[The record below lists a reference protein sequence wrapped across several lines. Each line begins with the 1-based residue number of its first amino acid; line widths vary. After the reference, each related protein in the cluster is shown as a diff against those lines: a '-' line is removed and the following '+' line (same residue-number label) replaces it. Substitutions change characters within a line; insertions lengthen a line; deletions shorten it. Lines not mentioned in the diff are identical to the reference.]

1 MSGNLFAKI
10 MRYLDTCAQF
20 FLAHRDNLG
29 AGVSDEFVT
38 RDVEFHIV
46 DVFAAAKTYGA
57 NDLVDTIRDHPE
69 ALGVHMRLPLVSKT
83 TCRGDFRSG
92 GFVTWSGEI
101 AVFNFLSNDDINPH
115 FGRRRRIAACKA
127 VIENESRVAARP
139 EEMFLGRDFAE
150 VLIA

>member
-1 MSGNLFAKI
+1 MGGNLFAKI

-57 NDLVDTIRDHPE
+57 NDLVDTIKPAVASVKGKGGDLLDN
-69 ALGVHMRLPLVSKT
+69 AIKANVAQGVDRLKGLAPLISEGVQAGKVKIV
-83 TCRGDFRSG
+83 GAVYDLQSG
-92 GFVTWSGEI
+92 KVT
-101 AVFNFLSNDDINPH
+101 
-115 FGRRRRIAACKA
+115 
-127 VIENESRVAARP
+127 
-139 EEMFLGRDFAE
+139 
-150 VLIA
+150 VLA